1 MQAQNTSRAN
11 GGQVGIYQKADTD
24 PNFRADDDDVLGY
37 WNCSFVQNT
46 TFPADFDKGAYEGVI
61 ASLQQSGL
69 LYNTSVDFTYE
80 AMPAGNKTFTAWS
93 PSALNRPNDLV
104 RKVWDVKACRE
115 VSQNG
120 TFAPI
125 PIMCFYCNMNA
136 PYAEWIVELMEAGET
151 LSQFT
156 GALFGAIS
164 DANDTNIDGILASM
178 LEAITMVG
186 SEPRIPFSKAPVG
199 KGILE
204 ITQGCLAARAE
215 IPWPVF
221 LILVVP

>member
-1 MQAQNTSRAN
+1 
-11 GGQVGIYQKADTD
+11 
-24 PNFRADDDDVLGY
+24 
-37 WNCSFVQNT
+37 
-46 TFPADFDKGAYEGVI
+46 
-61 ASLQQSGL
+61 
-69 LYNTSVDFTYE
+69 
-80 AMPAGNKTFTAWS
+80 
-93 PSALNRPNDLV
+93 
-104 RKVWDVKACRE
+104 
-115 VSQNG
+115 
-120 TFAPI
+120 
-125 PIMCFYCNMNA
+125 
-136 PYAEWIVELMEAGET
+136 
-151 LSQFT
+151 
-156 GALFGAIS
+156 LFGAIS